1 MTAQQFLRRVVRIQ
15 GIILAAALLLS
26 TAGVLTYRWA
36 ADRVRETSAV
46 LVDLQ
51 SLRSEVLGA
60 ESALRGYVITTNDA
74 FLAPYEAAAP
84 NIKAL
89 STRLEERLA
98 PRDDAAFAAI
108 TELIRAWRVNFATP
122 VLFDVASGHR
132 DAAVAF
138 METQAGKRR
147 IDKVQVDLAA
157 LSARLRDQE
166 NDRQRAADEVGW
178 VSVAGTL
185 LGVVLILGIG
195 GQLRRRL
202 NRRIAGPLEE
212 LADVTGRFGS
222 GELTARAGDDGVIEV
237 QRVSAA
243 FNAMAERTQA
253 MVVELMAV
261 DRLKSEF
268 VSVVS
273 HELRTPLTSIRG
285 SLGLLSSGAM
295 GELPSDA
302 SEMVAIA
309 TSNTDRLVRLI
320 NDILD
325 LERIEGGHEALELR
339 MVPVAEL
346 LDDAASA
353 VRGAAQT
360 AGVAIEVEAP
370 DIAIEV
376 DGDRM
381 IQAVT
386 NLLGNAVKFSEP
398 GSTVVVDAVVR
409 GHQIALQVRD
419 QGRGIPPDM
428 LEAVFERFQQVDA
441 SDAREKGGTGLGL
454 AIVRTIVQR
463 HGGRVEVTSTVGE
476 GSCFSIVLPIMS
488 QAPTEEARADRG
500 GAAVVVLVEDDPDL
514 RLVVGALLGRHGID
528 VATAETAQEAIERCR
543 TAVPDV
549 LVLDVSLAEGDGY
562 DVVQAL
568 RQDDRL
574 RSLPTVVYT
583 AAILSPAQRDRL
595 RLGDTVFVAKGQR
608 DDQALEH
615 EVMALLARIRS

>member
-1 MTAQQFLRRVVRIQ
+1 
-15 GIILAAALLLS
+15 
-26 TAGVLTYRWA
+26 
-36 ADRVRETSAV
+36 
-46 LVDLQ
+46 
-51 SLRSEVLGA
+51 
-60 ESALRGYVITTNDA
+60 
-74 FLAPYEAAAP
+74 
-84 NIKAL
+84 
-89 STRLEERLA
+89 
-98 PRDDAAFAAI
+98 
-108 TELIRAWRVNFATP
+108 
-122 VLFDVASGHR
+122 
-132 DAAVAF
+132 
-138 METQAGKRR
+138 
-147 IDKVQVDLAA
+147 
-157 LSARLRDQE
+157 
-166 NDRQRAADEVGW
+166 
-178 VSVAGTL
+178 
-185 LGVVLILGIG
+185 
-195 GQLRRRL
+195 
-202 NRRIAGPLEE
+202 
-212 LADVTGRFGS
+212 
-222 GELTARAGDDGVIEV
+222 
-237 QRVSAA
+237 
-243 FNAMAERTQA
+243 
-253 MVVELMAV
+253 
-261 DRLKSEF
+261 
-268 VSVVS
+268 
-273 HELRTPLTSIRG
+273 
-285 SLGLLSSGAM
+285 M

-302 SEMVAIA
+302 SEMLAIA

-353 VRGAAQT
+353 VRGAART
-360 AGVAIEVEAP
+360 AGVTIDVECP

-376 DGDRM
+376 DADRM

-419 QGRGIPPDM
+419 HGRGIPPDM

-488 QAPTEEARADRG
+488 QAPTEGAHADHD

-514 RLVVGALLGRHGID
+514 RRVVGALLGRHGID
-528 VATAETAQEAIERCR
+528 VATAETAQEAIDRCR
-543 TAVPDV
+543 SAVPDV
-549 LVLDVSLAEGDGY
+549 LVLDVSLSEGDGY

-608 DDQALEH
+608 NDEALEH
-615 EVMALLARIRS
+615 EVMELLARIRG